1 MKLTII
7 NKLSLKSTIIRRSK
21 PTSNPNYKTRFRV
34 WFGLARCGFV
44 PLLPHLLATAPQP
57 TTAGE
62 PRWSRRNRRQ
72 MHPPTFLLCS
82 FDRPPSL
89 FRVVVRVGGDVGRPG
104 LACATAAECRPSA
117 GRPVSCSGGR
127 GAGVGSLPPSR
138 VLSFSFSRQ
147 GLRPFYIFCLFLLY
161 FVSFSFF
168 FFWIIIASHRHLIR
182 AYPLVTSIINASL
195 SSTRLI
201 IYSQGSIQ

>member
-1 MKLTII
+1 MII
-7 NKLSLKSTIIRRSK
+7 NTLSLKSTIIRRSK
-21 PTSNPNYKTRFRV
+21 PTSNPSYKTRFRV

-104 LACATAAECRPSA
+104 LACATAAERRPSA

-127 GAGVGSLPPSR
+127 GAGVGSLPPLSR
-138 VLSFSFSRQ
+138 SLLFLFPDR
-147 GLRPFYIFCLFLLY
+147 GFGPFTFFLFLLY

-168 FFWIIIASHRHLIR
+168 FFWIIIASHRHLIQ
-182 AYPLVTSIINASL
+182 AYPLVTFIINASL
-195 SSTRLI
+195 STRCLI

>member
-21 PTSNPNYKTRFRV
+21 PTSNPSYKTRFRV

-104 LACATAAECRPSA
+104 LACATAAERRPSA

-147 GLRPFYIFCLFLLY
+147 GLRPFYIFCLFFY
-161 FVSFSFF
+161 FF
-168 FFWIIIASHRHLIR
+168 FFFPFFSF
-182 AYPLVTSIINASL
+182 
-195 SSTRLI
+195 
-201 IYSQGSIQ
+201 G